1 MSASSIDQGESSGVS
16 EAALRRALAR
26 AGDGKP
32 LDQAEAEALLHAR
45 GEELTELLGYAA
57 RTRDAGLAA
66 AGRPGIITYS
76 KKVFIPLT
84 RLCRDRCGYCTF
96 ATVPGRLESLY
107 LSPDEVLDI
116 ARQGAALGCKEAL
129 FTLGDRP
136 EARWKQAREW
146 LDAHGYEDTLSYV
159 RAMAIRV
166 LEETGLLP
174 HLNPGVMTAQDFQ
187 RLKPVAP
194 SMGMMLE
201 TTSARL
207 YETKGAPHFGSPD
220 KDPKV
225 RLRVLEDAG
234 RSQVAFTTGILI
246 GIGETLEERAD
257 AIFALRQVQDE
268 YDGIQEVIVQNFRAK
283 PDTKM
288 RGTPDAELADLAAT
302 IAVTR
307 LVLGPGARIQAPPNL
322 VGDEYQLILDAG
334 IDDWGGVSPL
344 TPDHVNPERP
354 WPQLDVLAGLTAT
367 AGFTLKERLTIYP
380 QYLREPWLAPSVAAH
395 VAALADPAT
404 GLANEAA
411 IPQGRP
417 WQEPAAEIL
426 VSGSPS
432 PARLC

>member
-45 GEELTELLGYAA
+45 GEDLTELLGYAA
-57 RTRDAGLAA
+57 RSRDAGLAA

-174 HLNPGVMTAQDFQ
+174 HLNPGVMTSQDFQ

-307 LVLGPGARIQAPPNL
+307 LVLGPRARIQAPPNL
-322 VGDEYQLILDAG
+322 VGNEHQLILDAG

-417 WQEPAAEIL
+417 WQEPSAEIL